1 MRHKGAYRHSVKFR
15 NGEGALGERIVMDTP
30 LTHTARPIP
39 ASSRPFIRCLPL
51 ALALGLGITARSQDA
66 FPADEMRLTFSIQVT
81 TKGVL
86 TGDPTCP
93 FKLVI
98 EGVALTNLLGPVHD
112 NASHCVRA
120 DGSAD
125 HGVFTFIAAALGGPP
140 GGEDSQDSITGQ
152 YVAHVVPTAN
162 SVFPATPASPPGGY
176 WLVYEAFCVWK
187 GTGKYAA
194 IANDCPTSTSPGRF
208 FPARGSVDFDT
219 GQANIYGTAL
229 VRVAFE

>member
-1 MRHKGAYRHSVKFR
+1 MIAVCARVQTDFSNPAANNS
-15 NGEGALGERIVMDTP
+15 RILSGGKMWRAV
-30 LTHTARPIP
+30 
-39 ASSRPFIRCLPL
+39 ASRGCGSET
-51 ALALGLGITARSQDA
+51 GILRT
-66 FPADEMRLTFSIQVT
+66 QV
-81 TKGVL
+81 L
-86 TGDPTCP
+86 Q
-93 FKLVI
+93 
-98 EGVALTNLLGPVHD
+98 NS
-112 NASHCVRA
+112 ASHCVRA

-125 HGVFTFIAAALGGPP
+125 HGVFTFIGAALGGPP